1 MEDLVKVQCILET
14 GYNDKDLGEFIDK
27 NRIYY
32 VTEERA
38 RLLEEKGAAKRIDEK
53 MDDIDIDNLD
63 VDDIDK
69 LEAIEA
75 IKEVEEPKKTRRKR
89 KLM

>member
-1 MEDLVKVQCILET
+1 MENLVKVQCILET

-38 RLLEEKGAAKRIDEK
+38 KLLEEKKAVKILKDQV
-53 MDDIDIDNLD
+53 DTLDN
-63 VDDIDK
+63 I
-69 LEAIEA
+69 
-75 IKEVEEPKKTRRKR
+75 EEPEEKKTEKPKRRNR
-89 KLM
+89 RSM

>member
-32 VTEERA
+32 VTKERA
-38 RLLEEKGAAKRIDEK
+38 KLLEEKKAVKILKEQVDTL
-53 MDDIDIDNLD
+53 DN
-63 VDDIDK
+63 
-69 LEAIEA
+69 IE
-75 IKEVEEPKKTRRKR
+75 EVEEKKIEKTKRRNR
-89 KLM
+89 RSM